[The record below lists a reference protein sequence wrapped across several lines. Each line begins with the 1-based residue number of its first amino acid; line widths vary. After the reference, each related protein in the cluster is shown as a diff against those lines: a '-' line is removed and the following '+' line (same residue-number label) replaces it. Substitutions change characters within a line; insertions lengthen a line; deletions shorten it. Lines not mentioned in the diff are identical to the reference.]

1 MSTSALLGLESRVAQ
16 SDPLLVQA
24 TSSMLTMEA
33 RHDEILRQ
41 VNGLVP
47 GPASFDASLSKIWAY
62 NLAMLFVVPGL
73 YPVGLPLPTFPSLT
87 ATLMN
92 TTLASKVGFSW
103 DPQQVPFQSGKPMFV
118 VWVSQLDIPVYTNLE
133 IHTPGNGTTQ
143 VPPTINSCSG
153 TVFAAI
159 TSKRPRDVEDL
170 ALSTLAGPM
179 ILSLS

>member
-92 TTLASKVGFSW
+92 TILASKVGFSW

-118 VWVSQLDIPVYTNLE
+118 VWVS
-133 IHTPGNGTTQ
+133 
-143 VPPTINSCSG
+143 
-153 TVFAAI
+153 
-159 TSKRPRDVEDL
+159 
-170 ALSTLAGPM
+170 
-179 ILSLS
+179 